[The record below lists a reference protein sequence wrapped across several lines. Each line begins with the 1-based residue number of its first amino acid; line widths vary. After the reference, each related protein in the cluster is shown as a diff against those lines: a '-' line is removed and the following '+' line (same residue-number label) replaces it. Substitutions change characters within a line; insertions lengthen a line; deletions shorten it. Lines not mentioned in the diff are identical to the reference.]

1 MVYGDD
7 TILSS
12 MASAI
17 APPPRF
23 LCHPSGVNCEAI
35 LLYDYHIL
43 IPTVREYRPV
53 VPELLDLVEIHQ

>member
-1 MVYGDD
+1 MVYEDD

-35 LLYDYHIL
+35 LLYDYRIL
-43 IPTVREYRPV
+43 IPTVQGYRPDV
-53 VPELLDLVEIHQ
+53 LELLD